1 MIIVVVMA
9 AVIWGI
15 GSVMGATR
23 RARLLMLLVLFGGVL
38 VIQFIL
44 PASHPLR
51 QNTGGDPAFWLLLAA
66 FVALAWLYRQLLVWL
81 RRRAQEREAQRASAQ
96 EVTAQAAGAQDAT
109 AQAAGAEGAEA
120 RATTGSPVPPAF
132 SDVELQRYAR
142 QIALREIG
150 GPGQRRL
157 REARVLV
164 VGAGG
169 LGAPALMYMGAAGV
183 GTLGVIDDDVV
194 ENTNLQRQIIHRD
207 SAIGRPKVQSAVDT
221 LAALNPFVTVRPY
234 GRRLTADIADALFA
248 DYDLILDGSDNFETR
263 YLVNAAAVRQQKPL
277 ISAALTQ
284 WEGQISL
291 YHPDR
296 GAPCYA
302 CVFPKAP
309 DPGLVP
315 SCAEAGVVG
324 PLPGVIGAM
333 MAVEAIKTL
342 TSVGEVL
349 SGRLL
354 IYDALHAETRII
366 TVAPRP
372 GCSVC
377 GGAGRLS
384 RPAVAAP

>member
-1 MIIVVVMA
+1 MIMVLAMA

-15 GSVMGATR
+15 GAAMGATR
-23 RARLLMLLVLFGGVL
+23 RARLLMLLVLLGAVL
-38 VIQFIL
+38 FIQFIL

-51 QNTGGDPAFWLLLAA
+51 QNTGGDPAFWLLLAG
-66 FVALAWLYRQLLVWL
+66 FVSLAWLYRQLLVRL
-81 RRRAQEREAQRASAQ
+81 RRRAEAGEAERAAERA
-96 EVTAQAAGAQDAT
+96 AAADGAAAAADAT
-109 AQAAGAEGAEA
+109 PS
-120 RATTGSPVPPAF
+120 TGF

-157 REARVLV
+157 RAARVLV

-169 LGAPALMYMGAAGV
+169 LGSPALMYLAAAGV
-183 GTLGVIDDDVV
+183 GTLGVIDDDTV

-207 SAIGRPKVQSAVDT
+207 SAIGRPKVRSAVDT

-248 DYDLILDGSDNFETR
+248 DYDLILDGTDNFETR
-263 YLVNAAAVRQQKPL
+263 YLVNAAAVRQDKPL

-291 YHPDR
+291 YHPAR

-315 SCAEAGVVG
+315 SCAEAGVLG

-333 MAVEAIKTL
+333 MAIEAIKTL

-349 SGRLL
+349 SNRLL

-366 TVAPRP
+366 GVAPRP
-372 GCSVC
+372 GCTVC
-377 GGAGRLS
+377 GGGGRLS
-384 RPAVAAP
+384 RPPVAAT